1 MKKVLVV
8 LAFILEAIVFSQ
20 ALKPVNFSL
29 ERDLHNS
36 SSYAKLQK
44 EISPIISLLQSREKL
59 RAQLGKSINTQSLI
73 YQKAMV

>member
-20 ALKPVNFSL
+20 ALKPVNSSL

-44 EISPIISLLQSREKL
+44 EISAIISLLQSREKL